1 MRSRFDDSGLC
12 AHALA
17 RADGYSLVTR
27 CSGRGKVL
35 LESEELR
42 VSGCSPMAFLVATLG
57 DAGNRGHKGPMR
69 ITYGGLV
76 AA

>member
-1 MRSRFDDSGLC
+1 MRL
-12 AHALA
+12 
-17 RADGYSLVTR
+17 RACTGRWVFTGDAMLRTR
-27 CSGRGKVL
+27 QP

-57 DAGNRGHKGPMR
+57 GAGNRGHKGPMR